1 MMNTTIKYRQA
12 HVKGGVRLVNE
23 KITAIENIN
32 VHTIPTNKYKT
43 NTLVWKMKA
52 PLANETVTLRALLP
66 YVLQSGT
73 AEHPSAKQLRT
84 YLDELYGATL
94 NVDLSKKGESHI
106 ITIRIDV
113 ANEVFLQEKMPLLR
127 NALKLLSDIILRPA
141 LQDGRFVDRIVEQ
154 EKRALK
160 QRIQA
165 VYDDKMRYASLR
177 LIQEMCKG
185 EPYALNASGELDDVD
200 RITAEELF
208 QYYKKALQED
218 EIDLYVI
225 GDVQEE
231 TVLEAVAS
239 HFSLPNRTVRS
250 SMGEMVLSKTRD
262 KVNEVIE
269 KQDIKQGKLNIG
281 YRTNITYDDDDYYA
295 LQMFN
300 GIFGGFSHS
309 KLFMNVREKAS
320 LAYYAASRLES
331 HKGLL
336 MVTSGIEPA
345 NYQKALQIIEK
356 QMEAMKNGDI
366 TDEEIAQTKAVI
378 RNQLLETIDTPR
390 GLVEVL
396 YHNVVAKR
404 ERSIEEWLSGTD
416 SVSREEIVRVAGKVE
431 LDTIYFL
438 TGMEGTE

>member
-1 MMNTTIKYRQA
+1 M
-12 HVKGGVRLVNE
+12 VNE
-23 KITAIENIN
+23 KITTVQQIN
-32 VHTIPTNKYKT
+32 VHTIPTKKYKT

-52 PLANETVTLRALLP
+52 PLAKETVTLRALLP

-73 AEHPSAKQLRT
+73 TEHPSAKELRT

-94 NVDLSKKGESHI
+94 NVDLSKKGENHI

-113 ANEVFLQEKMPLLR
+113 ANEVFLQEKTPLLEK
-127 NALKLLSDIILRPA
+127 ALQLLADIVLRPA
-141 LQDGRFVDRIVEQ
+141 LENGRFVSEIVDQ

-165 VYDDKMRYASLR
+165 VYDDKMRYANLR
-177 LIQEMCKG
+177 LIQEMCKE
-185 EPYALNASGELDDVD
+185 EPYALHINGELEDVD
-200 RITAEELF
+200 GITAEQLF
-208 QYYKKALQED
+208 QYYQKTLSED

-231 TVLEAVAS
+231 TVLQAVIS
-239 HFSLPNRTVRS
+239 HFSMPTRT
-250 SMGEMVLSKTRD
+250 TRPSGGTKVAHKAPE

-281 YRTNITYDDDDYYA
+281 YRTNVTYDDDDYYA

-309 KLFMNVREKAS
+309 KLFINVREKAS

-336 MVTSGIEPA
+336 MVMSGIEPS
-345 NYQKALQIIEK
+345 NYEKARQIIEK
-356 QMEAMKNGDI
+356 QMEAMKNGDF
-366 TDEEIAQTKAVI
+366 TEEEIEQTKAVI

-396 YHNVVAKR
+396 YHNVVSERKR
-404 ERSIEEWLSGTD
+404 PFEEWLSGTD
-416 SVSREEIVRVAGKVE
+416 RVTREDIVRVASKVE

-438 TGMEGTE
+438 TGMEGAE

>member
-1 MMNTTIKYRQA
+1 M
-12 HVKGGVRLVNE
+12 VNE
-23 KITAIENIN
+23 KITTVQQIN
-32 VHTIPTNKYKT
+32 VHTVPTNKYKT

-52 PLANETVTLRALLP
+52 PLSRETVTLRALLP

-73 AEHPSAKQLRT
+73 AKYPSVKQLRT

-94 NVDLSKKGESHI
+94 NVDLAKKGENHI

-113 ANEVFLQEKMPLLR
+113 ANEVFLQEKTPLLEK
-127 NALKLLSDIILRPA
+127 ALQLLADIVLRPA
-141 LQDGRFVDRIVEQ
+141 MENGRFVEEIVAQ

-185 EPYALNASGELDDVD
+185 EPYALHANGELEDVD
-200 RITAEELF
+200 GITAEQLF
-208 QYYKKALQED
+208 QYYQKTLSED

-225 GDVQEE
+225 GDVQEDA
-231 TVLEAVAS
+231 VLQAVTS
-239 HFSLPNRTVRS
+239 HFSMPSRNVRS
-250 SMGEMVLSKTRD
+250 SGGTQVAHKAPE
-262 KVNEVIE
+262 KVNEVVE
-269 KQDIKQGKLNIG
+269 KQDVKQGKLNIG
-281 YRTNITYDDDDYYA
+281 YRTNVTYDDDDYYA

-309 KLFMNVREKAS
+309 KLFINVREKAS

-336 MVTSGIEPA
+336 MVMSGIEPS
-345 NYQKALQIIEK
+345 NYEKARQIIEK
-356 QMEAMKNGDI
+356 QMEAMKNGDF
-366 TDEEIAQTKAVI
+366 TDEEITQTKAVI

-396 YHNVVAKR
+396 YHNVVSKR
-404 ERSIEEWLSGTD
+404 KRPMEEWLSGTD
-416 SVSREEIVRVAGKVE
+416 RVTREDIVRVAGKVE

-438 TGMEGTE
+438 TGMEGAE